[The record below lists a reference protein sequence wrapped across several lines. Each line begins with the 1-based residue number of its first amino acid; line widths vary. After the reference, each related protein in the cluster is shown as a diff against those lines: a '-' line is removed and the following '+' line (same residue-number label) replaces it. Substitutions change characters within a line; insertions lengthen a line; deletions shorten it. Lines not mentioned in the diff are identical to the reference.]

1 MNSTSAHT
9 PSEACFTLI
18 RRWEGLHRRLPDGR
32 IEAYRDPVGIWT
44 IGYGSIRHPEA
55 KRAVQK
61 GDLIS
66 QAQAES
72 WLDLEVEEKARG
84 VAPLCSV
91 PITQSMFDALVS
103 FAYNLGIGAF
113 EESTLRR
120 KLNQRD
126 YEGAAK
132 EFDRWV
138 KAGGSVLQGLV
149 NRRNDEEALFRKD
162 GWPGQDIQEVRSS
175 PQQGGATGGSSVNP
189 AKTGADERPIT
200 IKVLVGT
207 FFKSQVLG
215 SQDLADREKA
225 YIPEG
230 TVLQAVSAAPDRS
243 QHYKLTLVSPISAKD
258 GVTSLSQV
266 FAYEPHVKV
275 EGLKTATLVKLPV
288 PYRRQTD
295 NETYSIFGSG
305 SRQCNLT
312 SNTMLADYLLKG
324 ELTRQASDQGL
335 REPESVYMR
344 ILEKFGDTIDHEAQT
359 RALKSLGIES
369 YFSHTLS
376 SQDLLLSLQHNIP
389 VVVGFAYKGSGH
401 ICLLVG
407 HDPDKKSWLVHD
419 PYGTRH
425 GYSDSYDIGVGGSFD
440 SYSYGTMQ
448 QIFWDLG
455 REAGWGRIVTGVKGQ
470 PTGLSSGL

>member
-1 MNSTSAHT
+1 MSTTSALT

-32 IEAYRDPVGIWT
+32 IEAYADPVGIWT

-55 KRAVQK
+55 QRAVQR
-61 GDLIS
+61 GDVIT
-66 QAQAES
+66 QAQAEK
-72 WLDLEVEEKARG
+72 WLDLEIKEKARG

-91 PITQSMFDALVS
+91 PLTQSMFDALVS
-103 FAYNLGIGAF
+103 FAYNLGVGAF

-149 NRRNDEEALFRKD
+149 NRRNDEEALFRSD
-162 GWPGQDIQEVRSS
+162 GWPGQDIQGAPSS
-175 PQQGGATGGSSVNP
+175 PQQGVAAGGSSVTP
-189 AKTGADERPIT
+189 GKAGADVRPIT
-200 IKVLVGT
+200 IKVQVGT
-207 FFKSQVLG
+207 FLKSQVLG
-215 SQDLADREKA
+215 SQDLAVNEKA

-243 QHYKLTLVSPISAKD
+243 QHFKLTLVSPVTAQD
-258 GVTSLSQV
+258 GATSLSQGFV
-266 FAYEPHVKV
+266 YEPHIKI
-275 EGLKTATLVKLPV
+275 EGLKSATLIKLPV
-288 PYRRQTD
+288 VYRRQTD
-295 NETYSIFGSG
+295 NEAYSIFGSG

-335 REPESVYMR
+335 KEAESAYMR
-344 ILEKFGDTIDHEAQT
+344 ILVKFGDTTNHDAQT
-359 RALKSLGIES
+359 RALKALGIES
-369 YFSHTLS
+369 YFSHSLS
-376 SQDLLLSLQHNIP
+376 SQDLLLSLQRNIP

-455 REAGWGRIVTGVKGQ
+455 REAGWGRIVTSVKGQ